1 MIYNSFYLVENKI
14 MSYKRSSL
22 MQERMEQ
29 NRQMILQSARELIAQ
44 GGFKD
49 AQIQAI
55 AERSGVSS
63 GLVYRYFDNKSQILI
78 EVLGDA
84 IQQEIQILNSIAASS
99 LSAKQ
104 KLHKAVTTFVKRAL
118 NSPQLS
124 YALMFE
130 PVDPLIEHERFRSKQ
145 LIKQSINDILVE
157 GKVNGEF
164 GFEDLN
170 TAALCVVGAMT
181 FVVIEPLNPSKNV
194 HFDQMYKDYFVKQ
207 IADFCVSG
215 VSLTEDAAIR

>member
-1 MIYNSFYLVENKI
+1 
-14 MSYKRSSL
+14 
-22 MQERMEQ
+22 MQERMEK
-29 NRQMILQSARELIAQ
+29 NRKTILQSARELIAQ
-44 GGFKD
+44 GGFKE

-55 AERSGVSS
+55 ADRAGVSS
-63 GLVYRYFDNKSQILI
+63 GLVYRYFDNKSQVLI
-78 EVLGDA
+78 EVLNAA
-84 IQQEIQILNSIAASS
+84 ITLEVEILNHIAQGQ
-99 LSAKQ
+99 LKPTQ

-118 NSPQLS
+118 NSPQLA

-130 PVDPLIEHERFRSKQ
+130 PVDAAVEHERFRSKQ
-145 LIKQSINDILVE
+145 LIKQSINDILAE
-157 GKVNGEF
+157 GKINGEF

-194 HFDQMYKDYFVKQ
+194 RFDQAYKDYFVKQ

-215 VSLTEDAAIR
+215 VALTEGATIR

>member
-1 MIYNSFYLVENKI
+1 

-29 NRQMILQSARELIAQ
+29 NRQTILQSARELIAQ

-55 AERSGVSS
+55 AERAGVSS
-63 GLVYRYFDNKSQILI
+63 GLVYRYFDNKSQVLI
-78 EVLGDA
+78 EILAEA
-84 IQQEIQILNSIAASS
+84 IQHEIQILNAIAASE
-99 LSAKQ
+99 
-104 KLHKAVTTFVKRAL
+104 R
-118 NSPQLS
+118 PQLS
-124 YALMFE
+124 YSLMFE

-145 LIKQSINDILVE
+145 LIKQSINQILAE
-157 GKVNGEF
+157 GKINGEF

-194 HFDQMYKDYFVKQ
+194 MFDQTYKDYFVKQ

-215 VSLTEDAAIR
+215 VCIAEEK